1 MSDREGISSQRA
13 SGPFTCAGL
22 QGHQREGQGLRTLRR
37 WGRRAGQMS
46 RDYLAQAQVGSLL
59 TRVQA
64 QGWRVSAS
72 PQPLGMPPPQPEAKG
87 PILWQA
93 GTLGQI
99 MPHCP
104 I

>member
-1 MSDREGISSQRA
+1 
-13 SGPFTCAGL
+13 
-22 QGHQREGQGLRTLRR
+22 
-37 WGRRAGQMS
+37 MS